1 MTTKPKL
8 CIIRM
13 SHKTQLTNERQIKVN
28 IMATDKKFSVVGT
41 STLNGKTKV
50 RFAND
55 SLRVKILAKNGHEN
69 INLINLPS
77 EMYKW
82 QIAEHL
88 NSIDFAK
95 GDAAVQGAIDY
106 IAKKNPAPAS
116 QDAPV
121 NEEVTVEQPVVA

>member
-1 MTTKPKL
+1 
-8 CIIRM
+8 
-13 SHKTQLTNERQIKVN
+13 
-28 IMATDKKFSVVGT
+28 MATNKKFSVVGV
-41 STLNGKTKV
+41 STLNGKTKI

-55 SLRVKILAKNGHEN
+55 SMRIKILIKNGHTDVDM
-69 INLINLPS
+69 INLDR

-82 QIAEHL
+82 EIAEHL

>member
-1 MTTKPKL
+1 
-8 CIIRM
+8 
-13 SHKTQLTNERQIKVN
+13 
-28 IMATDKKFSVVGT
+28 MATDKKFSVVGT
-41 STLNGKTKV
+41 SALNGKTKV

-88 NSIDFAK
+88 NQIDFAK
-95 GDAAVQGAIDY
+95 GDSDVQKAIDY
-106 IAKKNPAPAS
+106 IAKKNPAPEGQA
-116 QDAPV
+116 APV
-121 NEEVTVEQPVVA
+121 NEEVTVEQEVVA

>member
-1 MTTKPKL
+1 
-8 CIIRM
+8 
-13 SHKTQLTNERQIKVN
+13 
-28 IMATDKKFSVVGT
+28 MATDKKFSVVGT
-41 STLNGKTKV
+41 SSLNGKTKV

-82 QIAEHL
+82 QIAQHL
-88 NSIDFAK
+88 NEIDFAK
-95 GDAAVQGAIDY
+95 GDSDVQKAIDY